1 MEEDPNKK
9 PKKAA
14 KKQPARKARPKKAA
28 KSSPKKSN
36 KKAPPTSYDTSFGSL
51 SSLTQLFAQGETQA
65 MKSRRMSMKAIGG
78 NLQEHLDSFILIGY
92 TMTGEPVQMMFAP
105 TPKDIDSLSTN
116 LQKFILDSGGP
127 GGFQ

>member
-1 MEEDPNKK
+1 MEDPDKK
-9 PKKAA
+9 PRKAA
-14 KKQPARKARPKKAA
+14 KKRPPRKRAA
-28 KSSPKKSN
+28 KKQSKRASKKSSA
-36 KKAPPTSYDTSFGSL
+36 KDIPTSYDTSLGSL
-51 SSLTQLFAQGETQA
+51 SSLTQIFQAGESQA
-65 MKSRRMSMKAIGG
+65 MRKRRMRMKAISG

>member
-14 KKQPARKARPKKAA
+14 KKQPARKAKPKKAA
-28 KSSPKKSN
+28 KSPSKKSS
-36 KKAPPTSYDTSFGSL
+36 KKVPSASYDTSFSSL
-51 SSLTQLFAQGETQA
+51 SSLTQLLAQGESQA
-65 MKSRRMSMKAIGG
+65 IKRHRMSMKAIGG

-92 TMTGEPVQMMFAP
+92 TMSGEPVQMMFAP

-116 LQKFILDSGGP
+116 LQKFILDSNGP
-127 GGFQ
+127 GGF